1 MRFLLFNVAVVAA
14 LAYLFSM
21 EREDL
26 HVAADRLHDGLDTA
40 RSLAKEVTAPE
51 AAPSTDET
59 AWPNPDELPEPLPET
74 QTAAIAE
81 APAKPQPAAPAP
93 EVPVTQ
99 RAEAPAATAS
109 EAPPP
114 SNAGL
119 IDQLPPVSDP
129 AVARRRAEVLEGLT
143 PPPAVQR
150 AAAAEAPELVLAEGQ
165 ALMSDEERLKQL
177 YVLAEEMELLFV
189 QKLAK

>member
-26 HVAADRLHDGLDTA
+26 HAAADRLHDGLDSA
-40 RSLAKEVTAPE
+40 RSLAKEASAPKGPPLSDE
-51 AAPSTDET
+51 AA
-59 AWPNPDELPEPLPET
+59 WQNPDELTAPLPAAQLAMDTMKPAEPQPLAPAPKEPVA
-74 QTAAIAE
+74 QTAE
-81 APAKPQPAAPAP
+81 AP
-93 EVPVTQ
+93 V
-99 RAEAPAATAS
+99 ATAS
-109 EAPPP
+109 QDPPP
-114 SNAGL
+114 SNADL
-119 IDQLPPVSDP
+119 LDQLPPVSDP
-129 AVARRRAEVLEGLT
+129 AVAKRRAEVLEGLT
-143 PPPAVQR
+143 APPAAQAV
-150 AAAAEAPELVLAEGQ
+150 AATEAPELVLAEGQ